1 MQLSGDDAP
10 VSRDAL
16 PDAAPETGRE
26 RGSRRDSL
34 GGGGNYPV
42 TKWVLQ
48 SIPEGQFLVLR
59 FGAAA
64 CVFALLLA
72 LREQKTPRPE
82 IRSPLVLGLL
92 GVGVDNILF
101 TMGIHRTSAS
111 TAALIISTSPLITGV
126 WCALTRRE
134 PFAKRRCVGTL
145 TAFAGA
151 VLVLAGLL
159 VARQSRSR

>member
-1 MQLSGDDAP
+1 MP
-10 VSRDAL
+10 RK
-16 PDAAPETGRE
+16 PDASAVLAGIL
-26 RGSRRDSL
+26 RGV
-34 GGGGNYPV
+34 NYPV

-64 CVFALLLA
+64 CIFALLLV
-72 LREQKTPRPE
+72 LREQKTSRPE

-111 TAALIISTSPLITGV
+111 AAALIISTSPLITGV
-126 WCALTRRE
+126 WCTLTGRE
-134 PFAKRRCVGTL
+134 AFTKRRCTGTL
-145 TAFAGA
+145 IAFAG
-151 VLVLAGLL
+151 VILVLAGLL